1 MNIQESA
8 ENVLKVIQ
16 ETTGAIGAE
25 DRKKIADAVIQAMH
39 KAATACCLE
48 NDSIVAENLKNDPTL
63 VARINH
69 ESEMRRKALIS
80 NLSAA
85 W

>member
-1 MNIQESA
+1 MNIQEAA
-8 ENVLKVIQ
+8 ENVLSIVEKTSGPIS
-16 ETTGAIGAE
+16 A
-25 DRKKIADAVIQAMH
+25 DSRKKIAEAVIQAMH

-48 NDSIVAENLKNDPTL
+48 NDSIIAEHLKNDPTL
-63 VARINH
+63 VARINQ

-80 NLSAA
+80 NQSAA